1 MRRNRRHQTK
11 MENPN
16 DEPVLLV
23 PPKLTKSAYAILLD
37 HNLVPRK
44 WHPEGRYG
52 SRTHKFKDKIGLP
65 LLLSCQVQIQ
75 AIQAMLDP
83 NHHHHHHR
91 PNDSIGIHA
100 SISLCKLLKEPG
112 VELVFK
118 PAVVSNRIPRDEP
131 FDASIHPH
139 LMPAQFS
146 TKLKKMIQ
154 NMQEYSNPSSSSSPL
169 SSPSPWKKQ
178 RNAPLFTFC
187 ELFAGIGGFG
197 VALEALGGKCVFASE
212 IYAPSKSV
220 YENNADTSMLPLP
233 HHRVSGDIWDISSAN
248 IPRHDLLV
256 AGFPCQPFSSLGD
269 QPGLNDGKHISGRN
283 HKCLESESNVEQ
295 VVNSG
300 GGRGQLFTQIV
311 RILKDVQPHAF
322 LLENVP
328 GLVTT
333 DGGDALRTIVEA
345 LEGVGY
351 RVKYEICSA
360 RGMTVQS
367 RKRLYIVGILELN
380 EKVDVNDDGSGG
392 SREFQFPF
400 MPDLQ
405 LRAKHILHS
414 ERELDE
420 SFTATGIPEELMEDC
435 DFGDDVPTPAQLYRL
450 TDAQMDQ
457 LRNRSKVW
465 RPAKLAWG
473 NTSCDTIDSHY
484 GITIGKV
491 SARVHTNQSSILI
504 ATHVAFLIIPNFLIL
519 TLRYLMHSNLG
530 QFTISPVLCSFS
542 SSTLYSSRMRAYNG
556 I

>member
-1 MRRNRRHQTK
+1 
-11 MENPN
+11 
-16 DEPVLLV
+16 
-23 PPKLTKSAYAILLD
+23 
-37 HNLVPRK
+37 
-44 WHPEGRYG
+44 
-52 SRTHKFKDKIGLP
+52 
-65 LLLSCQVQIQ
+65 
-75 AIQAMLDP
+75 
-83 NHHHHHHR
+83 
-91 PNDSIGIHA
+91 
-100 SISLCKLLKEPG
+100 
-112 VELVFK
+112 
-118 PAVVSNRIPRDEP
+118 
-131 FDASIHPH
+131 
-139 LMPAQFS
+139 
-146 TKLKKMIQ
+146 
-154 NMQEYSNPSSSSSPL
+154 
-169 SSPSPWKKQ
+169 
-178 RNAPLFTFC
+178 
-187 ELFAGIGGFG
+187 
-197 VALEALGGKCVFASE
+197 
-212 IYAPSKSV
+212 
-220 YENNADTSMLPLP
+220 
-233 HHRVSGDIWDISSAN
+233 
-248 IPRHDLLV
+248 
-256 AGFPCQPFSSLGD
+256 
-269 QPGLNDGKHISGRN
+269 
-283 HKCLESESNVEQ
+283 
-295 VVNSG
+295 
-300 GGRGQLFTQIV
+300 V